1 MRCELAYTR
10 LSHAVNV
17 EVVSTIPGQAAR
29 TRLLGALSEG
39 AECGISSAP
48 SLYFYTPYVPVPY
61 EAIRVSYRSCGR
73 AAARVTDPGSITAHT
88 RGSDDGVRA
97 AVARVALPAPRTT
110 GECELAALAL
120 LDDSTVQA
128 RTGEY
133 RVWSGFLPGGADDI
147 WPGDALHVVARSQDF
162 RAVVREVDI
171 EMADPAGNHSR
182 YTVRFANDAS
192 APLGLELA
200 AARSGP
206 LGSVTSTTA
215 TVGSTYTADLPD
227 AEITAITSTTLT
239 VDAGCVPPAGGGIEV
254 RRSDSGWGTEQDRNL
269 AGRYTT
275 RAFTLT
281 RLSRVQTY
289 YLRQYD
295 SAGRYSRYSTLL
307 HVDYPL

>member
-1 MRCELAYTR
+1 
-10 LSHAVNV
+10 
-17 EVVSTIPGQAAR
+17 
-29 TRLLGALSEG
+29 
-39 AECGISSAP
+39 
-48 SLYFYTPYVPVPY
+48 
-61 EAIRVSYRSCGR
+61 
-73 AAARVTDPGSITAHT
+73 
-88 RGSDDGVRA
+88 
-97 AVARVALPAPRTT
+97 LPAPRTT

-120 LDDSTVQA
+120 LDDSTEQA

-133 RVWSGFLPGGADDI
+133 RVWSGFLPEGAEDI
-147 WPGDALHVVARSQDF
+147 WPGDSLHVVARGQDF
-162 RAVVREVDI
+162 RAVIREVDI
-171 EMADPAGNHSR
+171 EVADPSGNHSR
-182 YTVRFANDAS
+182 YIIRFANDAG

-206 LGSVTSTTA
+206 LGNVTATTA
-215 TVGSTYTADLPD
+215 TAGTTYTADLPD

-239 VDAGCVPPAGGGIEV
+239 VDAGCAPPAGGGIEV

-275 RAFTLT
+275 RGFTLT

-295 SAGRYSRYSTLL
+295 GAGRYSRHSTLL